1 MVRAGPR
8 WRDRGRTIDHILPK
22 ARGGT
27 NHDWNKRIICRGC
40 NETLGAFGN
49 CAGAVA
55 AMRAVIGIEPV
66 AACIRW
72 WRQQGRE
79 AERRRLLDA
88 TKPENWC
95 ATPPSPGGEN
105 TDTTVAKEAT
115 PR

>member
-8 WRDRGRTIDHILPK
+8 LSDRSRTIDHILPM

-55 AMRAVIGIEPV
+55 AMRAVIGLKPV
-66 AACIRW
+66 AECIRW
-72 WRQQGRE
+72 WREQGRVS
-79 AERRRLLDA
+79 ERRRVLDA
-88 TKPENWC
+88 TKAENWC
-95 ATPPSPGGEN
+95 AQAPTHAREKA
-105 TDTTVAKEAT
+105 DTVGKEA
-115 PR
+115 PPQ